1 MTMTKRTFLEAII
14 GMENISEEVTTFA
27 KAELEKLNLT
37 NEKRRNTLTKTQRE
51 NIELKTQFIA
61 EAEIGRTYTASE
73 VGEILGVSTQKASA
87 LIRAIAA
94 DEESTIKVETTEVKM
109 KKGKVKG
116 YLIVEKEGEKMS
128 AVEVENEADVKKE

>member
-1 MTMTKRTFLEAII
+1 MAMTKRTFLEAII

-94 DEESTIKVETTEVKM
+94 DEESTIKVEITEVKM